1 MKAEYFTQHQSPYIT
16 VGTLID
22 FLNVILL
29 VKSLNDAP
37 DSNSLTMALPIAV
50 TPTSHSAML
59 HSFFNLKALKKA
71 YR

>member
-29 VKSLNDAP
+29 VKSWNDAP
-37 DSNSLTMALPIAV
+37 NSNSNSLIMAMPIAV
-50 TPTSHSAML
+50 TPTSHRAML
-59 HSFFNLKALKKA
+59 HSFLI
-71 YR
+71 